1 MAANPA
7 AEAKTQSAL
16 RTPTSFSPD
25 AISEVSQALNVA
37 LADTLALY
45 VKTKNF
51 HWHVSGPHFHDYHRL
66 FDSQAA
72 QMLAS
77 TDGIAERVRKIGG
90 STLKSI
96 GHVAKLQRVKDNDA
110 GFVAAGD
117 MLRELMEDNK
127 TLLGSLRDAHAAA
140 SEHGDAATTGLLEN
154 WIDEAEERVWF
165 LFETGR
171 TPPH

>member
-7 AEAKTQSAL
+7 AEAATQSAL

-25 AISEVSQALNVA
+25 AIAEVSQALNVA

-45 VKTKNF
+45 LKTKSF
-51 HWHVSGPHFHDYHRL
+51 HWHVSGPHFRDYHEL
-66 FDSQAA
+66 FDEQAA
-72 QMLAS
+72 QMLAA

-90 STLKSI
+90 GTLRSI

-117 MLRELMEDNK
+117 MLRELMEDNRI
-127 TLLGSLRDAHAAA
+127 LLGSLRDAHAAA
-140 SEHGDAATTGLLEN
+140 GEHGDVASAGLFEN

-165 LFETGR
+165 LFETSR

>member
-16 RTPTSFSPD
+16 RTPTSFSPN

-45 VKTKNF
+45 LKTKNF

-66 FDSQAA
+66 FDAQAA
-72 QMLAS
+72 QMLAA

-127 TLLGSLRDAHAAA
+127 TLLGSLRAAHAAA
-140 SEHGDAATTGLLEN
+140 SAHGDAATSGLLEN

-165 LFETGR
+165 LSETSR
-171 TPPH
+171 TAPR

>member
-7 AEAKTQSAL
+7 VEANTQGAL

-25 AISEVSQALNVA
+25 AVSEMSQTLNAA
-37 LADTLALY
+37 LADMLALY
-45 VKTKNF
+45 LKTKNF
-51 HWHVSGPHFHDYHRL
+51 HWHVSGPHFHDYHLL
-66 FDSQAA
+66 FDAQAA
-72 QMLAS
+72 QMLAA

-90 STLKSI
+90 GTLKSI
-96 GHVAKLQRVKDNDA
+96 GHIARLQRVKDNDA
-110 GFVAAGD
+110 GFVAPGD

-140 SEHGDAATTGLLEN
+140 GEHGDVASAGLLEN

-165 LFETGR
+165 LFETSR

>member
-7 AEAKTQSAL
+7 LEAKAQKSL
-16 RTPTSFSPD
+16 RTPSALSPD
-25 AISEVSQALNVA
+25 AVSQVSQALNVA

-51 HWHVSGPHFHDYHRL
+51 HWHVSGPHFHDYHVL
-66 FDSQAA
+66 FDAQAA
-72 QMLAS
+72 QMLAA

-96 GHVAKLQRVKDNDA
+96 GHVAKLQRVKNNDA

-127 TLLGSLRDAHAAA
+127 TLLGSLRDAHATA
-140 SEHGDAATTGLLEN
+140 SEHGDVATTGLLEN
-154 WIDEAEERVWF
+154 WIDETEERVWF
-165 LFETGR
+165 LFETSR
-171 TPPH
+171 TAPH

>member
-7 AEAKTQSAL
+7 LEAKAQKAL

-25 AISEVSQALNVA
+25 AVSQVSQALNVA

-51 HWHVSGPHFHDYHRL
+51 HWHVSGPHFSDYHLL
-66 FDSQAA
+66 FDGQAA
-72 QMLAS
+72 QMLAA

-117 MLRELMEDNK
+117 MLRELMDDNK
-127 TLLGSLRDAHAAA
+127 TLLDSLRAAHAAA
-140 SEHGDAATTGLLEN
+140 SEHADVATTGLLEN

-165 LFETGR
+165 LFETSR
-171 TPPH
+171 TLPH

>member
-1 MAANPA
+1 MPANPA
-7 AEAKTQSAL
+7 LEGKEQNAL
-16 RTPTSFSPD
+16 RAPTSFTPD
-25 AISEVSQALNVA
+25 AISEMSQALNVA
-37 LADTLALY
+37 LADAFALY
-45 VKTKNF
+45 LKTKNF
-51 HWHVSGPHFHDYHRL
+51 HWHVSGPHFHDYHLL
-66 FDSQAA
+66 FDAQAA
-72 QMLAS
+72 KVLAS

-96 GHVAKLQRVKDNDA
+96 GHVGRLQRVKDNDM
-110 GFVAAGD
+110 GFVPAAD

-140 SEHGDAATTGLLEN
+140 GEHGDVATAGLLET

-165 LFETGR
+165 LFETRR

>member
-1 MAANPA
+1 MAAHPA
-7 AEAKTQSAL
+7 VEAKTQSAL
-16 RTPTSFSPD
+16 RTPTPFSPD
-25 AISEVSQALNVA
+25 AVAEVSQALNVA

-45 VKTKNF
+45 MKTKNF
-51 HWHVSGPHFHDYHRL
+51 HWHVSGPHFRDYHRL
-66 FDSQAA
+66 FDEQAE
-72 QMLAS
+72 QMLAA
-77 TDGIAERVRKIGG
+77 TDGMAERARKIGG
-90 STLKSI
+90 GTLKSV

-127 TLLGSLRDAHAAA
+127 TLLGSLREAHAAA
-140 SEHGDAATTGLLEN
+140 SEHGDVATTGLLEN

-165 LFETGR
+165 LFETSR

>member
-1 MAANPA
+1 MAAHPA
-7 AEAKTQSAL
+7 VEAKTQSAL
-16 RTPTSFSPD
+16 RTPTPFSPD
-25 AISEVSQALNVA
+25 AVSQVSQALNVA

-45 VKTKNF
+45 MKTKNF
-51 HWHVSGPHFHDYHRL
+51 HWHVSGPHFRDYHRL
-66 FDSQAA
+66 FDEQAE
-72 QMLAS
+72 QMLAA
-77 TDGIAERVRKIGG
+77 TDGMAERARKIGG
-90 STLKSI
+90 GTLKSV

-127 TLLGSLRDAHAAA
+127 TLLGSLREAHAAA
-140 SEHGDAATTGLLEN
+140 SEHGDVATTGLLEN

-165 LFETGR
+165 LFETSR

>member
-7 AEAKTQSAL
+7 VEGKAQKAL
-16 RTPTSFSPD
+16 RTPTSLSSD
-25 AISEVSQALNVA
+25 AVSQVTQALNVA
-37 LADTLALY
+37 LADALALY
-45 VKTKNF
+45 LKTKNF
-51 HWHVSGPHFHDYHRL
+51 HWHVSGPHFHDYHLL
-66 FDSQAA
+66 FDAQAA
-72 QMLAS
+72 QLLAA

-110 GFVAAGD
+110 GFVAAAD

-127 TLLGSLRDAHAAA
+127 TLLGSLRAAHAAA
-140 SEHGDAATTGLLEN
+140 SEHADVATTGLIEN

-165 LFETGR
+165 LFETSR

>member
-7 AEAKTQSAL
+7 LQAKAQKAL
-16 RTPTSFSPD
+16 QTPASFSPD
-25 AISEVSQALNVA
+25 AVSQVSQALNVV

-45 VKTKNF
+45 LKTKNF
-51 HWHVSGPHFHDYHRL
+51 HWHVSGPHFRDYHVL
-66 FDSQAA
+66 FDGQAA
-72 QMLAS
+72 QMLAA
-77 TDGIAERVRKIGG
+77 TDGMAERVRKIGG

-110 GFVAAGD
+110 GFVAAAD

-127 TLLGSLRDAHAAA
+127 TLLSSLRDAHVSA
-140 SEHGDAATTGLLEN
+140 SEHGDVATTGLLEN

-165 LFETGR
+165 LFEASR

>member
-1 MAANPA
+1 MAANPGL
-7 AEAKTQSAL
+7 EAKAQKTLQ
-16 RTPTSFSPD
+16 TPTSFSPD
-25 AISEVSQALNVA
+25 AVSQVSQALNVA

-45 VKTKNF
+45 LKTKNF
-51 HWHVSGPHFHDYHRL
+51 HWHVSGPHFRDYHLL
-66 FDSQAA
+66 FDAQAA
-72 QMLAS
+72 QMLAA
-77 TDGIAERVRKIGG
+77 TDGMAERARKIGG
-90 STLKSI
+90 STLRSI

-165 LFETGR
+165 LFETSR
-171 TPPH
+171 TTPH

>member
-1 MAANPA
+1 MAANRA
-7 AEAKTQSAL
+7 AEANTQSAL
-16 RTPTSFSPD
+16 RAPTSFSPD
-25 AISEVSQALNVA
+25 AISEVSQTLNVA

-45 VKTKNF
+45 LKTKNF
-51 HWHVSGPHFHDYHRL
+51 HWHVSGPHFHDYHLL
-66 FDSQAA
+66 FDAQAA

-77 TDGIAERVRKIGG
+77 TDGLAERVRKIGG

-96 GHVAKLQRVKDNDA
+96 GHVAKLQRVKDNDV

-117 MLRELMEDNK
+117 MLRELMEDNT

-140 SEHGDAATTGLLEN
+140 GEHGDAATSGLLEN

-165 LFETGR
+165 LFETSR

>member
-7 AEAKTQSAL
+7 VEAKTQSAL

-25 AISEVSQALNVA
+25 AVSQVSQALNVA

-45 VKTKNF
+45 LKTKNF
-51 HWHVSGPHFHDYHRL
+51 HWHVSGPHFRDYHKL
-66 FDSQAA
+66 FDEQAA
-72 QMLAS
+72 QMLAA
-77 TDGIAERVRKIGG
+77 TDGMAERARKIGG
-90 STLKSI
+90 GTLKSI

-127 TLLGSLRDAHAAA
+127 AFAAA
-140 SEHGDAATTGLLEN
+140 MRQAHDLCGARGDVASTSLLEN
-154 WIDEAEERVWF
+154 WIDEAERRVWF
-165 LFETGR
+165 LFEAGR
-171 TPPH
+171 PATH

>member
-1 MAANPA
+1 MAANPVLV
-7 AEAKTQSAL
+7 AKAQKAL
-16 RTPTSFSPD
+16 QTATSFSPD
-25 AISEVSQALNVA
+25 AVSQVSQALNVV

-45 VKTKNF
+45 LKTKNF
-51 HWHVSGPHFHDYHRL
+51 HWQVSGPHFHDYHVL
-66 FDSQAA
+66 FDGQAA
-72 QMLAS
+72 QMLAA
-77 TDGIAERVRKIGG
+77 TDGMAERVRKIGG

-117 MLRELMEDNK
+117 MLRELMDDNR
-127 TLLGSLRDAHAAA
+127 TLLGSLREAHAAA
-140 SEHGDAATTGLLEN
+140 SEHGDVATTSLLEN

-165 LFETGR
+165 LFETSR